1 MTAAVAARQAWRH
14 RKRCE
19 PPEKDLQDPYAID
32 SIEEKLARIR
42 SPVKDE
48 REVSITKPLELRDG
62 VDTMVVEEH
71 QQLAEFPLIKMKPLG
86 SDSVGEDPYSIE
98 AIEAR
103 LSRLKSPTKGE
114 MVLFEA
120 APSCVPCFG
129 GSAANLDAPA
139 RPKPGLLQ
147 LGGPSCCPGSSFD
160 SPSASSKP
168 ESTGNFGLDL
178 RNSLIPGAAG
188 RHGQHAVRGIHHR
201 RVVIRNEEPAEEL
214 VQLVEERL
222 HLPGAGETAPG
233 SGQGRVRQ
241 GMPRAH
247 EAVHLLGYAELSAWG
262 LPSRNGDR

>member
-114 MVLFEA
+114 LVLFEA
-120 APSCVPCFG
+120 ASSCVPWLA
-129 GSAANLDAPA
+129 SAARRATSMRLRGPSRVFYSWEGPAVVLVPHSTVPA
-139 RPKPGLLQ
+139 RVQ
-147 LGGPSCCPGSSFD
+147 S
-160 SPSASSKP
+160 
-168 ESTGNFGLDL
+168 
-178 RNSLIPGAAG
+178 
-188 RHGQHAVRGIHHR
+188 R
-201 RVVIRNEEPAEEL
+201 RVLEILVLIFGIR
-214 VQLVEERL
+214 
-222 HLPGAGETAPG
+222 
-233 SGQGRVRQ
+233 
-241 GMPRAH
+241 
-247 EAVHLLGYAELSAWG
+247 
-262 LPSRNGDR
+262 